1 MLQKNNGQS
10 DSAGSGDVPED
21 AGDGS
26 GTTAAVDQVVTA
38 RRKWLALLLQDRF
51 ACAAAL
57 ILLGVALCAVLGPM
71 LIGDLATRQ
80 NLRDPGREPFSLD
93 HGWAFVLGSDSL
105 GRPVAARL
113 MAAAGTTLSVAVPAV
128 LCSLVIGSVWGMW
141 AGYHGGWREN
151 VSLRIADVILS
162 FPSLLLAVVVL
173 YVFSPSASGIVLVL
187 AVARIPVYLR
197 TARAESAELRSRLF
211 MDAARTFGT
220 SSWAS
225 IRRHVAPTVL
235 PTLLTV
241 AALDFCFVMLT
252 ESSLSFL
259 GIGIQ
264 PPDVSWGLMVA
275 QGRQELQSSWW
286 IAVFPGLAIVV
297 TTVSATVLA
306 AWARL
311 ATDPG
316 QRWRHGL
323 RRGRLRRSA
332 AVGTGARRVS
342 AAETAT
348 VVAGSEPEPGPA
360 PSGAKPEPAPVSPE
374 AAAEPAPAV
383 SKAVGASADHASAR
397 ADTLAVDSLSV
408 DIRTAA
414 GPVPVVRGVSFSVR
428 SGETL
433 ALLGESGCGKSMTAH
448 AVAGLLDPAA
458 EVVGG
463 QALLEGEDLL
473 GLGAR
478 ARRRLAGP
486 GLAIVFQDAL
496 SALNPVQTVGAQLAE
511 PFRIHERISR
521 RAARAKA
528 VELMERV
535 GIPEARSRAGAY
547 PHQFSGG
554 MRQRLLIAM
563 AVALRP
569 KVLLADEPTT
579 ALDVTVQAQIMDL
592 LRELR
597 SEQRMALVLITHDL
611 GLVAEHADRVAVMYA
626 GTVVETGPVAE
637 VFGKPNH
644 PYTRGLL
651 ESVPAEQHKGTRL
664 NSIPGSPPDPRNVP
678 SGCAFRMRCPMARDL
693 CATHR
698 PVLAA
703 TGADRAA
710 ACHFGKELADA

>member
-1 MLQKNNGQS
+1 MLRK
-10 DSAGSGDVPED
+10 A
-21 AGDGS
+21 DG
-26 GTTAAVDQVVTA
+26 AAA
-38 RRKWLALLLQDRF
+38 RRTWLAPLLRDRF
-51 ACAAAL
+51 AFAAAL
-57 ILLGVALCAVLGPM
+57 VLALVALCAVLGP
-71 LIGDLATRQ
+71 LLADDLATRQ
-80 NLRDPGREPFSLD
+80 NLRAPGRPPFSLD

-113 MAAAGTTLSVAVPAV
+113 LAAAGTTLSVAVPAV
-128 LCSLVIGSVWGMW
+128 LCSLLIGSVWGMW

-173 YVFSPSASGIVLVL
+173 YVFSPSAANIVLVL

-211 MDAARTFGT
+211 IDAARTFGT
-220 SSWAS
+220 GGWAT
-225 IRRHVAPTVL
+225 IRRHIAPSVL

-241 AALDFCFVMLT
+241 AALDFCFVMLA

-275 QGRQELQSSWW
+275 QGRQELQSAWW
-286 IAVFPGLAIVV
+286 IALFPGLAIVL

-306 AWARL
+306 SWARL
-311 ATDPG
+311 TTDPG
-316 QRWRHGL
+316 QRWRQGL
-323 RRGRLRRSA
+323 RRGRRTAEKGAGGRATVGTDGTRGHGPAAEQSAPTAHVEQTTSA
-332 AVGTGARRVS
+332 AHVEQPAS
-342 AAETAT
+342 AA
-348 VVAGSEPEPGPA
+348 
-360 PSGAKPEPAPVSPE
+360 
-374 AAAEPAPAV
+374 
-383 SKAVGASADHASAR
+383 
-397 ADTLAVDSLSV
+397 TLSVTDLSV
-408 DIRTAA
+408 DIHTPT
-414 GPVPVVRGVSFSVR
+414 GPVPVVRGVGFSVR

-448 AVAGLLDPAA
+448 AVAGLLDPVA

-463 QALLEGEDLL
+463 QVRLSGEDLL
-473 GLGAR
+473 TLDAR

-486 GLAIVFQDAL
+486 GLAMVFQDAL
-496 SALNPVQTVGAQLAE
+496 SSLNPVVTVGTQLAE
-511 PFRIHERISR
+511 PFRIHEGMSR
-521 RAARAKA
+521 RAARARA

-535 GIPEARSRAGAY
+535 GIPEARARADAY

-554 MRQRLLIAM
+554 MRQRLLIAT
-563 AVALRP
+563 AVALCPR
-569 KVLLADEPTT
+569 VLLADEPTT

-592 LRELR
+592 LQELR
-597 SEQRMALVLITHDL
+597 SEQHMALVLITHDL
-611 GLVAEHADRVAVMYA
+611 GLAAEHADRVAVMYA

-637 VFGKPNH
+637 VFAQPHH

-651 ESVPAEQHKGTRL
+651 ESVPAEQHRGARL
-664 NSIPGSPPDPRNVP
+664 SSIPGSPPDPRSVP
-678 SGCAFRMRCPMARDL
+678 TGCAFRTRCPMARDR

-698 PVLAA
+698 PQLTATA
-703 TGADRAA
+703 TGRSA

>member
-1 MLQKNNGQS
+1 MLQK
-10 DSAGSGDVPED
+10 ATPET
-21 AGDGS
+21 G
-26 GTTAAVDQVVTA
+26 GTPV
-38 RRKWLALLLQDRF
+38 RRRWFALLLRDRF

-57 ILLGVALCAVLGPM
+57 VLVLVALCAVLGP
-71 LIGDLATRQ
+71 LLAGDLATSQ
-80 NLRDPGREPFSLD
+80 NLRAPGRPPFSLD

-113 MAAAGTTLSVAVPAV
+113 LTAAGTTLAVAVPAV

-151 VSLRIADVILS
+151 ASLRVADVILS

-173 YVFSPSASGIVLVL
+173 YVFSPSAASIVLVL

-197 TARAESAELRSRLF
+197 TARAEAAELRSRLF
-211 MDAARTFGT
+211 VDAARTFGT
-220 SSWAS
+220 GSWAT
-225 IRRHVAPTVL
+225 IRRHVAPSVL

-241 AALDFCFVMLT
+241 AALDFCFVMLA

-275 QGRQELQSSWW
+275 QGRQELQSAWW
-286 IAVFPGLAIVV
+286 IALFPGLAIVL

-306 AWARL
+306 SWARM

-316 QRWRHGL
+316 QRWREGV
-323 RRGRLRRSA
+323 RRSGRRARWSRRASAGPA
-332 AVGTGARRVS
+332 ARGSAVAEADTTAVPVGSRPAGTGQS
-342 AAETAT
+342 TAADVL
-348 VVAGSEPEPGPA
+348 VVEG
-360 PSGAKPEPAPVSPE
+360 
-374 AAAEPAPAV
+374 
-383 SKAVGASADHASAR
+383 
-397 ADTLAVDSLSV
+397 LSV
-408 DIRTAA
+408 DVHTPA
-414 GPVPVVRGVSFSVR
+414 GPVHVVRRVGFSVR

-448 AVAGLLDPAA
+448 AVAGLLDPVA

-463 QALLEGEDLL
+463 QVRLDGENLL

-486 GLAIVFQDAL
+486 GVAMVFQDAL
-496 SALNPVQTVGAQLAE
+496 SALNPVLTVGTQLAE
-511 PFRIHERISR
+511 PFRIHEGMSR
-521 RAARAKA
+521 RAAKARA

-535 GIPEARSRAGAY
+535 GIPEARSRADAY

-554 MRQRLLIAM
+554 MRQRLLIAT

-569 KVLLADEPTT
+569 KVLIADEPTT

-597 SEQRMALVLITHDL
+597 GEQRTALVLITHDL
-611 GLVAEHADRVAVMYA
+611 GLAAEHADRVAVMYA

-637 VFGKPNH
+637 VFGKPHH
-644 PYTRGLL
+644 PYTQGLL
-651 ESVPAEQHKGTRL
+651 ASVPAEQHRGSRL
-664 NSIPGSPPDPRNVP
+664 SSIPGSPPDPGAVP
-678 SGCAFRMRCPMARDL
+678 AGCAFRTRCPMARER

-698 PVLAA
+698 PAL
-703 TGADRAA
+703 TGTGDGRAA